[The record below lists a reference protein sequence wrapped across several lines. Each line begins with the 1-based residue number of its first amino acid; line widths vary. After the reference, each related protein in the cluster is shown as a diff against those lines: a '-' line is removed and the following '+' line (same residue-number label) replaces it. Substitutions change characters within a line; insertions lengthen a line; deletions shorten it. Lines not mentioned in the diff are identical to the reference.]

1 VAVTSPVSAGE
12 SYSSRVKRT
21 SATPTID
28 WAIRASCIETR
39 IRPRPGTVSRAR
51 YDRSVRGLGL
61 DVIRPIVRATS
72 PIRWHGLDR
81 HVHDAGVRAGS
92 DRPTWE
98 GEEES
103 VASTPEARGLERNAI
118 GLTEVLFQSITHMA
132 PAVATALS
140 IGAATLFAGGITPL
154 AVVLALVAAL
164 FTAYSIGE
172 LARHLPSAGGMYTYV
187 ARGLGGFAGW
197 LMAWAF
203 LLAEPIV
210 PAALYASF
218 GFFAADFI
226 TTLTGFT
233 NDLLWLPLAVLCGL
247 VVWWLVY
254 RGVAISTRVG
264 VALGLI
270 EIGIFV
276 LVSLLLVVN
285 AGSRNTLSVFVPG
298 ADGLK
303 PALQGMV
310 FCLLAFV
317 GFEAAAPLAEET
329 RDPRRTIRSAV
340 LWSAVLIG
348 IFYVFCYY
356 AATVYFG
363 PDKMATDFLG
373 ANGGNP
379 WGGMAEEVLP
389 GIGSLLVTFAII
401 NSSLAN
407 ASAGANASTRAIFAL
422 GRTRLLPQALAAIHP
437 THRTPANA
445 VHVQGVLGIVLA
457 VGLGLLFTNQ
467 KNGGPL
473 TTYIWIGYA
482 LGLLFAGMYIAV
494 NLATIGFY
502 WRDRRA
508 EFNVV
513 KHVVVPVVGVAL
525 LIPAFL
531 GVLGGLTIPFLDIKL
546 DPLVQPFDIVP
557 PLVAA
562 WMIAGIVIGVVL
574 YVRGPAKLQALGDA
588 VADV

>member
-1 VAVTSPVSAGE
+1 MRAFGRVTGQ
-12 SYSSRVKRT
+12 
-21 SATPTID
+21 
-28 WAIRASCIETR
+28 
-39 IRPRPGTVSRAR
+39 G
-51 YDRSVRGLGL
+51 
-61 DVIRPIVRATS
+61 
-72 PIRWHGLDR
+72 
-81 HVHDAGVRAGS
+81 
-92 DRPTWE
+92 WE

-103 VASTPEARGLERNAI
+103 VASQAAQASSPGLERNAI

-187 ARGLGGFAGW
+187 ARGLGRYAGW

-218 GFFAADFI
+218 GFFGANFI
-226 TTLTGFT
+226 TTLTGFQA
-233 NDLLWLPLAVLCGL
+233 DWLWIVLALLCGAI
-247 VVWWLVY
+247 VWYLVY
-254 RGVAISTRVG
+254 RGVSISTRVG

-276 LVSLLLVVN
+276 AVSLLLIVN
-285 AGSRNTLSVFVPG
+285 AGSRNTLSVFLPG
-298 ADGLK
+298 DGGIQ

-340 LWSAVLIG
+340 LWSAILIG

-356 AATVYFG
+356 AATVFFG
-363 PDKMATDFLG
+363 PDKMQSDFLTS
-373 ANGGNP
+373 NEGNP
-379 WGGMAEEVLP
+379 WGGMAESVLP

-422 GRTRLLPQALAAIHP
+422 GRSGLLPRALAAIHP
-437 THRTPANA
+437 THRTPVNA
-445 VHVQGVLGIVLA
+445 VHVQGILGIVLA
-457 VGLGLLFTNQ
+457 IGLGLLFANEA
-467 KNGGPL
+467 NGGPL

-502 WRDRRA
+502 LNHRRD
-508 EFNVV
+508 EFNVI
-513 KHVVVPVVGVAL
+513 KHVVVPIVGVLL

-531 GVLGGLTIPFLDIKL
+531 GVLGGLTIPLFDIEL
-546 DPLVQPFDIVP
+546 PPLAKPFDIVP
-557 PLVAA
+557 PLVAL
-562 WMIAGIVIGVVL
+562 WMVVGAVIGIVL
-574 YVRGPAKLQALGDA
+574 WQRQASQLATLGDA
-588 VADV
+588 VADA

>member
-1 VAVTSPVSAGE
+1 MASSASSP
-12 SYSSRVKRT
+12 T
-21 SATPTID
+21 
-28 WAIRASCIETR
+28 
-39 IRPRPGTVSRAR
+39 
-51 YDRSVRGLGL
+51 
-61 DVIRPIVRATS
+61 
-72 PIRWHGLDR
+72 
-81 HVHDAGVRAGS
+81 
-92 DRPTWE
+92 
-98 GEEES
+98 
-103 VASTPEARGLERNAI
+103 LERNAI

-154 AVVLALVAAL
+154 AVVLALIAAL

-172 LARHLPSAGGMYTYV
+172 LAKHLPSAGGMYTYV
-187 ARGLGGFAGW
+187 ARGLGSFAGW

-226 TTLTGFT
+226 TTITGFKA
-233 NDLLWLPLAVLCGL
+233 DWLWIAFALICGG
-247 VVWWLVY
+247 VVWYLVY
-254 RGVAISTRVG
+254 RGIALSTRVG

-276 LVSLLLVVN
+276 GVSLLLIVN
-285 AGSRNTLSVFVPG
+285 AGSRNSLSVFVPG
-298 ADGLK
+298 ADGIK

-340 LWSAVLIG
+340 LWSAILIG

-356 AATVYFG
+356 AATVFFG
-363 PDKMATDFLG
+363 ADKMQAEFLG
-373 ANGGNP
+373 ANSGNP
-379 WGGMAEEVLP
+379 WGGMAESVLP

-422 GRTRLLPQALAAIHP
+422 GRSGLLPRALAAVHP
-437 THRTPANA
+437 DHRTPSNA
-445 VHVQGVLGIVLA
+445 VHVQGILALVLA
-457 VGLGLLFTNQ
+457 IGLGLLFANQ

-502 WRDRRA
+502 WRARRD
-508 EFNVV
+508 EFSWI
-513 KHVVVPVVGVAL
+513 KHLVVPIVGVLL

-531 GVLGGLTIPFLDIKL
+531 GVLGGLTIPILDIKL
-546 DPLVQPFDIVP
+546 DPLAQPFDIVP
-557 PLVAA
+557 PLVAI
-562 WMIAGIVIGVVL
+562 WMIAGVIIGAVL
-574 YVRGPAKLQALGDA
+574 WSRRSSQLQSLGDA
-588 VADV
+588 VAEG